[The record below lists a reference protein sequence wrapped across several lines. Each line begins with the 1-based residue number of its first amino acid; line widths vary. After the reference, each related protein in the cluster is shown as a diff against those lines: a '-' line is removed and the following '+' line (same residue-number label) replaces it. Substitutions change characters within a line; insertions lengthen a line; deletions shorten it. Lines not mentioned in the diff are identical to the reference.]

1 MGRGQRTPRAS
12 LPPSGST
19 AALHEAYYRGA
30 TTVRQELDFVLERL
44 DEVIAFV
51 NRSPD
56 LSTAQRARL
65 SGMLLRVRT
74 GYRGPLED

>member
-12 LPPSGST
+12 LPSGST

-44 DEVIAFV
+44 DEVIALV
-51 NRSPD
+51 DQSPD
-56 LSTAQRARL
+56 FSTAQRARL
-65 SGMLLRVRT
+65 NDMLLRVRT
-74 GYRGPLED
+74 SFRGPLED